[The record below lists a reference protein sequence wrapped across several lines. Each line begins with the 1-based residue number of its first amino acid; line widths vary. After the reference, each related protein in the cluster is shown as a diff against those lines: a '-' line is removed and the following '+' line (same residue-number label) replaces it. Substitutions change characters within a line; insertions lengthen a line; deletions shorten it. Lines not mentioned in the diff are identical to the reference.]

1 MSESIYNL
9 IPPEVYV
16 PPKPARYKSTH
27 EGKVDA
33 KKLSYSTFVVPK
45 KSKGT
50 FGPEGGRVALSTTHD
65 FTKKHEREP
74 KLPPPQK
81 FTYGDE
87 EARRP
92 ALPKGKP
99 VMGLVTSKN
108 FITANAVENILAV
121 PKKPMDK
128 NVDYLNKPDYGKVPE
143 YLDRVKSEI
152 QEEYQYIKTMQ
163 DARLAEENDN
173 GVRALSEDERLEL
186 LDKLKQKWEKT
197 NKEYQV
203 LSFTLDTAP
212 KKARKERYEA
222 ELSQIEK
229 DIEVMSRKNVF
240 VAEY

>member
-1 MSESIYNL
+1 
-9 IPPEVYV
+9 
-16 PPKPARYKSTH
+16 
-27 EGKVDA
+27 
-33 KKLSYSTFVVPK
+33 
-45 KSKGT
+45 
-50 FGPEGGRVALSTTHD
+50 
-65 FTKKHEREP
+65 
-74 KLPPPQK
+74 
-81 FTYGDE
+81 
-87 EARRP
+87 
-92 ALPKGKP
+92 
-99 VMGLVTSKN
+99 MGLVTSKN

-121 PKKPMDK
+121 PKKPIDK
-128 NVDYLNKPDYGKVPE
+128 NVDYINKPDYGKVPQ